1 MAVPVRID
9 GKQIVGR
16 LCQTPWSEG
25 VSQRRPTKKRLRTIL
40 LCLLLSPALA
50 LAQEKNF
57 SINGL
62 AWLKGCWRL
71 DRNGRET
78 TEHWLKPAG
87 GTMLG
92 ISRTVADGK
101 TVEFEFTQIRQDEKG
116 DIFFIAKPSGQP
128 EATFKMTKGSANEV
142 IFENPQHDFPQRVI
156 YRLQSDGSLLG
167 RIEGVSKG
175 KEKSVDFP
183 MIRARCE
190 E

>member
-1 MAVPVRID
+1 M
-9 GKQIVGR
+9 
-16 LCQTPWSEG
+16 
-25 VSQRRPTKKRLRTIL
+25 L
-40 LCLLLSPALA
+40 LCLLLSPGFAR
-50 LAQEKNF
+50 AQEKVF
-57 SINGL
+57 TINDL
-62 AWLKGCWRL
+62 AWLKGCWSL
-71 DRNGRET
+71 NRNGRET

-128 EATFKMTKGSANEV
+128 ETTFKMIQGSANEV

-156 YRLQSDGSLLG
+156 YRTQDDRLLG

-175 KEKSVDFP
+175 KDKSVDFP
-183 MIRARCE
+183 MTRARCE
-190 E
+190 D